1 MDHGSTVL
9 VQDPRLAQ
17 AMRLMQS
24 RELPVGSSQHL
35 HGRVEVNRCSGTLA
49 RALWTWPWRRG
60 QGARLGLGRY
70 RRSSGRLPGALRD
83 HVPPSCVPQGREQG
97 MAAAGAVVGPGA
109 VPLPSGAQGTQT

>member
-83 HVPPSCVPQGREQG
+83 RSAQPREG
-97 MAAAGAVVGPGA
+97 DGGPICHNLGHQHSEFILNQCSHLRK
-109 VPLPSGAQGTQT
+109 VLLS